1 MTGTMTQTTT
11 DGAVGTVMLK
21 LTDVNT
27 YYGRIRALQGLDL
40 EVAQGEIVTLIGANG
55 AARRRRSRPSLAFS
69 TRAKAQ

>member
-1 MTGTMTQTTT
+1 MTETQT

-55 AARRRRSRPSLAFS
+55 AGKTTTLKTISAFS
-69 TRAKAQ
+69 TRAKAR